1 MAAGVLAQTDFSID
15 LGPIKLIQI
24 PPPPHLL
31 GLSITHLTLLS
42 PIMNIQNDELALREK
57 PIIRQPVTKK
67 ILFQS
72 SALSFRAN
80 FNISKK
86 LY

>member
-24 PPPPHLL
+24 PPHLL